1 MRTAFYKKYLHIFNL
16 CDIMKIKKGKTSN
29 GYAIIW
35 LFIKITPLG
44 KCGRYFFM
52 ANIIDKNNIIN
63 TIMYSNPISSHLL
76 SKIRGGDS
84 ITAQLL
90 HCFQS
95 YLIGNSDINNYT
107 VFEEKCQVG
116 TVKAA

>member
-1 MRTAFYKKYLHIFNL
+1 
-16 CDIMKIKKGKTSN
+16 MKIEKGKTSN
-29 GYAIIW
+29 GYAITW

-52 ANIIDKNNIIN
+52 VITKSSNRIIN
-63 TIMYSNPISSHLL
+63 IIMYSNSISSHLL

-90 HCFQS
+90 HCLDLTF
-95 YLIGNSDINNYT
+95 NYRISPMKLLY
-107 VFEEKCQVG
+107 VRILQFSILFAKM
-116 TVKAA
+116 